1 MSDQHN
7 VYNSNITL
15 IVYPHDDYN
24 AIVLTLLT
32 HLTCLYGYNC

>member
-7 VYNSNITL
+7 VYNGNVTL
-15 IVYPHDDYN
+15 IVYSRDNYN

-32 HLTCLYGYNC
+32 HLTSLYG